1 MSNHAHT
8 VYLSTYQHLTEL
20 LAGLGYICTTINPQE
35 RMRMSFISRY
45 VYTYEEFVIVTEAPQ
60 SNKMTATGQDTDNKN
75 NLQIYN
81 R

>member
-20 LAGLGYICTTINPQE
+20 LAGLGYTCATINPRE
-35 RMRMSFISRY
+35 NENEE
-45 VYTYEEFVIVTEAPQ
+45 YEEFVIVTEAPQ

-75 NLQIYN
+75 NVQIYN